1 MSEARA
7 RKPAA
12 ALHKRPISRAVPA
25 RPAARPELPAEGRVR
40 AVIEALSPA
49 VDGGRFPV
57 KRVLGESVTVEADC
71 FTDGHDALA
80 CVLRWR
86 HESEP
91 GWHERR
97 MQAGTNDRW
106 RGTFEVERLGRY
118 RYTVVAW
125 VDAFLSWRHDFGRR
139 VDADDIRSAAVAG
152 ATLIEQAAERAA
164 QAGTATA
171 GAHADAPRR
180 LRGWAQALRATDD
193 IVELRTTALDEALAK
208 LAAAYPDRRFEAAWP
223 LELEV
228 AVDRARARC
237 GAWYELFPRSTGADG
252 KHGNFD
258 DVIARLPYVA
268 AMGFD
273 VLYLPPIHPI
283 GRSRRKG
290 RNNTLVASAEDVGS
304 PWAIGAKEGGHTAV
318 HPQLGTLADFD
329 RLVAAARA
337 HDIELALD
345 IAYQCAP
352 DHPYVR
358 EHPGWFRRRPDG
370 SVQYAENPPKKY
382 QDIYPFDFESEEWAA
397 LWQELRT
404 VMTFW
409 LERGVRI
416 FRVDNPH
423 TKAFAFWEWAIGE
436 LKRSHPDA
444 IFLAEAFTRPK
455 VMHRLAKLG
464 FSQSYT
470 YFAWRNTRRELTEY
484 FTELARGPGREY
496 FRPNVWPNTPDI
508 LTEYLQF
515 GGRAAF
521 VARAVLAATL
531 AASYGIYGPAFELM
545 EHQAREPGSEEYL
558 DSEKYQIRQW
568 DLGRE
573 DSLAALIGRL
583 NRARR
588 ENPALQSDWSLTFH
602 DIDNEALICYSK
614 ADGENVVLTIVN
626 LDPYHVQSGWTALD
640 LEALGLDAATPYQ
653 MHELLGGGRYLWQ
666 GARNFIQ
673 LDPSRVPAHVFRLR
687 RKVRTEHDFD
697 YFL

>member
-12 ALHKRPISRAVPA
+12 DLRKRPVDESAPA
-25 RPAARPELPAEGRVR
+25 RRAGLPAEGRVR
-40 AVIEALSPA
+40 AVIEAVAPA
-49 VDGGRFPV
+49 VDCGRFPV
-57 KRVLGESVTVEADC
+57 KRVLGERVTVEADC
-71 FTDGHDALA
+71 FTDGQDALA

-91 GWHERR
+91 AWHERR
-97 MQAGTNDRW
+97 MSAGFNDRW
-106 RGTFEVERLGRY
+106 QGTFTVERLGRY
-118 RYTVVAW
+118 RYTVAAW

-139 VDADDIRSAAVAG
+139 VEPEDIRSAAVAG
-152 ATLIEQAAERAA
+152 AMLIEQAAERAA
-164 QAGTATA
+164 RAATA
-171 GAHADAPRR
+171 APEAHADAHER
-180 LRGWAQALRATDD
+180 LRAWAQALRASGDVD
-193 IVELRTTALDEALAK
+193 ELRASALDAALGE
-208 LAAAYPDRRFEAAWP
+208 LAAAYPDRRFQATWP

-228 AVDRARARC
+228 VVDRARARF
-237 GAWYELFPRSTGADG
+237 GAWYELFPRSAGAEG
-252 KHGNFD
+252 RHGTFD

-290 RNNTLVASAEDVGS
+290 RNNTLEASAEDVGS
-304 PWAIGAKEGGHTAV
+304 PWAIGAQEGGHTAV
-318 HPQLGTLADFD
+318 HPQLGTAADFD
-329 RLVAAARA
+329 RLVAAART
-337 HDIELALD
+337 HDIEIALD
-345 IAYQCAP
+345 LAYQCAP

-358 EHPGWFRRRPDG
+358 EHPDWFRRRPDG

-382 QDIYPFDFESEEWAA
+382 QDIYPFDFESEDWAA
-397 LWQELRT
+397 LWQELRA

-423 TKAFAFWEWAIGE
+423 TKAFPFWEWAIGE
-436 LKRSHPDA
+436 IKRSHPYA

-484 FTELARGPGREY
+484 FTELTRGPGREY

-521 VARAVLAATL
+521 MARAVLAATL

-545 EHQAREPGSEEYL
+545 EHTAREPGSEEYL
-558 DSEKYQIRQW
+558 YSEKYQIRQW
-568 DLGRE
+568 DLGRA

-588 ENPALQSDWSLTFH
+588 ENPALQADWSLTFH
-602 DIDNEALICYSK
+602 GIDNEALICYSK
-614 ADGENVVLTIVN
+614 ADGDNVVLTVVN
-626 LDPYHVQSGWTALD
+626 LDPYHAQSGWTALD
-640 LEALGLDAATPYQ
+640 LEALGLDEATPDQ
-653 MHELLGGGRYLWQ
+653 MHELLSGGRYLWQ
-666 GARNFIQ
+666 GARNFVQ
-673 LDPSRVPAHVFRLR
+673 LDPERVPAHVFRLR